1 MSEDR
6 TPDAGQDD
14 AAESVP
20 MNRAERR
27 AKGKKSGQ
35 QTHFNGKQKSSVPK
49 GPQGHGQ
56 RMWSNRKSGG

>member
-6 TPDAGQDD
+6 TPDASGQEEP
-14 AAESVP
+14 AESVP

-27 AKGKKSGQ
+27 AKGKKSAQ
-35 QTHFNGKQKSSVPK
+35 QTHFNGKQKSNVPK

-56 RMWSNRKSGG
+56 RLWNRKSG